1 MNGISLGYNKR
12 YNERY
17 NDIYIYYITIVTVL
31 DLSCE
36 SSILQTTQFTNR
48 VVTILILLYHTFLYF
63 ITILGLT
70 IPINNARVYSSGL
83 AMKELGTESRCLLWD
98 FLGQTNRFRPEKKIM
113 HALSCPYGG
122 SPKNERS
129 WCRECRMM

>member
-1 MNGISLGYNKR
+1 MGFHWDITR
-12 YNERY
+12 DIMR
-17 NDIYIYYITIVTVL
+17 DIMIYIYYITIVTVL

-36 SSILQTTQFTNR
+36 SSILRTKQFTNR

-63 ITILGLT
+63 TILGLT
-70 IPINNARVYSSGL
+70 IPINARVYSSGL

-98 FLGQTNRFRPEKKIM
+98 FLEQTNRFRPEKRIM